1 MSLFFACSA
10 ATSSTTCAGFFLM
23 KMLTSFYLVELTTSY
38 LPEFTISYLVS
49 VTKDVGSVAAKQ
61 VNVLLAIQIPNFA
74 AISSGIKLKRYMGT
88 RSLGALRAP
97 TSSWGSYRPL
107 DS

>member
-1 MSLFFACSA
+1 MQV
-10 ATSSTTCAGFFLM
+10 
-23 KMLTSFYLVELTTSY
+23 LTISYLVELN
-38 LPEFTISYLVS
+38 ISYLVS

-74 AISSGIKLKRYMGT
+74 AISSGIKLKQYMGT
-88 RSLGALRAP
+88 RSLGVLQAP
-97 TSSWGSYRPL
+97 TFSWTSYRPL